1 MQIIISNQDTFK
13 VIFLKYHKSLCLFA
27 LKYLKSK
34 EDAEEAVQAVF
45 LKMLEVKVDFENHEV
60 LRSYLY
66 RAVYNTCLNSIRSKT
81 RQINREDFYQ
91 SQIPPDEPPYLNDM
105 LKAELVSVLSKELT
119 FLPKI
124 QAEIIKLS
132 YFEELSNDEIAAK
145 LDLSLQ
151 TVKNYKHLGLKKIRE
166 RFSRD
171 SAFYTFI
178 TFLINFI

>member
-1 MQIIISNQDTFK
+1 MQIIISNQETFK

-34 EDAEEAVQAVF
+34 EDAEEAVQSVF
-45 LKMLEVKVDFENHEV
+45 LKMLEVKVNFESQEV
-60 LRSYLY
+60 LRAYLY
-66 RAVYNTCLNSIRSKT
+66 RSVYHTCLNSIRSKT

-91 SQIPPDEPPYLNDM
+91 SQIDPDEQPYLNNM
-105 LKAELVSVLSKELT
+105 LRAELTAILSRELT

-124 QAEIIKLS
+124 QADIIKLS
-132 YFEELSNDEIAAK
+132 YFEELSNDEIAAR

-151 TVKNYKHLGLKKIRE
+151 TVKNYKHMGLKSIRK

-178 TFLINFI
+178 TFLINFV